1 MEISYGGLFLVALVV
16 TLVPLA
22 LSFLP
27 RLPLP
32 APVAEILVGIAI
44 GPAVLAWVS
53 PDDAVLTVF
62 AKFGLT
68 YLLFVAGLELDL
80 RVLIHPRLKLLA
92 IAFGMSLALA
102 LTIDLVLGVV
112 GIVETPLF
120 MAIVLSATALGVLT
134 PILKDQGLLQRE
146 FGQVVFAACAIAE
159 VVPIVLLSIFYA
171 SDASTPAEQLGKVA
185 LIVGVAVAI
194 GLVIALGVRR
204 PRLVERFERLADT
217 TAQIRV
223 RETMLVLVALVAL
236 ADGVG
241 VEVILGA
248 FAAGVVVAN
257 TRARK
262 ALSDGYFPKIE
273 AIGFG
278 IFIPVFFVYTGL
290 TFDVASL
297 TESIWSVLE
306 IPLFLLLMLLIRGL
320 PALLVYRRLLTGPE
334 AAAAGFF
341 QATNLSFI
349 VAATAVGLELDRISG
364 ADAAALLAAG
374 MLSVILYPQIGL
386 WLTRRYGTPDP
397 RPADAPEAGT
407 TPSPGR
413 P

>member
-1 MEISYGGLFLVALVV
+1 MEVSYSGLFLVALVV

-27 RLPLP
+27 RIPLP
-32 APVAEILVGIAI
+32 SPVVEILVGIAI
-44 GPAVLAWVS
+44 GPAIFAWVT
-53 PDDAVLTVF
+53 PDDTVLTVF

-80 RVLIHPRLKLLA
+80 RVLAHPRLKVLGVAFALSLVIALA
-92 IAFGMSLALA
+92 IDLA
-102 LTIDLVLGVV
+102 LGVV
-112 GIVETPLF
+112 GVVETPLF

-134 PILKDQGLLQRE
+134 PILKDQGLLDRE

-171 SDASTPAEQLGKVA
+171 TDANSPAEQIGKIG
-185 LIVGVAVAI
+185 LIVGVAVGI
-194 GLVIALGVRR
+194 GLLIALGTRYEG
-204 PRLVERFERLADT
+204 LVARFTRLANT

-223 RETMLVLVALVAL
+223 RETMLILIALVAL
-236 ADGVG
+236 ASGFG
-241 VEVILGA
+241 VEIILGA
-248 FAAGVVVAN
+248 FAAGVVLAN
-257 TRARK
+257 TRAK
-262 ALSDGYFPKIE
+262 QALADEYIPKIE

-290 TFDVASL
+290 SFDIASL

-306 IPLFLLLMLLIRGL
+306 IPLFLALMLVIRGL
-320 PALLVYRRLLTGPE
+320 PALLIYRRLLTGPE
-334 AAAAGFF
+334 AVAAGFF

-349 VAATAVGLELDRISG
+349 VAATAVGLELDRISS

-374 MLSVILYPQIGL
+374 MLSVILYPQIGS
-386 WLTRRYGTPDP
+386 WIARTYGTPTP
-397 RPADAPEAGT
+397 RVPL
-407 TPSPGR
+407 
-413 P
+413 